1 MKKIF
6 AILSVAAVALM
17 TVVSCEKEKE
27 APHQPG
33 QPDVANCYGVFFP
46 VQEATGYHIY
56 DPTQDLNATFTIGRT
71 NSQGAITVPVVVEAS
86 ADNVFE
92 IATISFADG
101 QTETTFDVNMKNVE
115 DGKQYDLHLE
125 VTDPQYASL
134 YAAKTTFM
142 DFSFMRVEML
152 TLKEPDGVKDAVVTM
167 TVNNDFLGDFGYEE
181 PSYTV
186 TGTVQYYEVN
196 NVRYAELVPIEH
208 PVWFS
213 DATIKF
219 NWYTKLSY
227 TVGEK
232 DVQPIEVPSMYTG
245 YDLPGEEVGAD
256 QPCPVFAKDYYHYW
270 IDRGESLGT
279 FAEFVPK
286 YGASYPLGYYDGNGG
301 FFFNLIYTIEGT
313 NYWYGYCENS
323 VVAIASGYSRVDYS
337 LELEADYPYDGET
350 PIYIETGLD
359 VESLK
364 YAIYEGELSKIQI
377 ENKVAAIIDGSEAST
392 EFSDFEIDEDE
403 EVKYATLA
411 VSPDETGLYT
421 LVAVA
426 FDKDKTAQNSA
437 GVSFTYVSADDEEE
451 YAVDL
456 YVFTE
461 DTPARYVNYH
471 KYDSFAFGI
480 VGNDLIDVHMAI
492 FKLENVAKNPS
503 AYFNALKAD
512 EKGTYAVSE
521 ETLAKINGEGGY
533 YDVATEMPAKTDL
546 MVMVWATNGSMEA
559 WDYAIY
565 TTDPLPYVWNSLG
578 VGVYTEDVAGGIYGI
593 GGIDVEANVYEEAT
607 TPGLYMIN
615 GFQENY
621 IATLFAAGMFGEAMV
636 DADAAEYEDILW
648 RNCNL
653 VINATD
659 PANVFIEMQDY
670 GICLSTSDG
679 FINGVTSVYNGKP
692 FSVGTLE
699 DGVIAFPTAKGLLLT
714 FEDDNSYYYA
724 NQDGAFKLVLPTAA
738 SAPAKASVKNA
749 EIQPR
754 STESFFKKME
764 KVTFER
770 DPQPVKVSV
779 KVNYTRKEIKNTNTK
794 SKAVTELR

>member
-219 NWYTKLSY
+219 NWYTKVSY

-232 DVQPIEVPSMYTG
+232 DVQPIEVPSLYTG

-256 QPCPVFAKDYYHYW
+256 VPCPVFAKDYYHYW
-270 IDRGESLGT
+270 TDRGESLGT

-359 VESLK
+359 VENLK

-392 EFSDFEIDEDE
+392 EFSDFEIDEE
-403 EVKYATLA
+403 EAVKYATLY
-411 VSPDETGLYT
+411 VSPEETGLYT

-426 FDKDKTAQNSA
+426 FDKDKKAQNSA
-437 GVSFTYVSADDEEE
+437 GTVFQYVSAEDEEE
-451 YAVDL
+451 YAVDIN
-456 YVFTE
+456 VFAE
-461 DTPARYVNYH
+461 DTPARYTTLT
-471 KYDSFAFGI
+471 KYDSFAFGVYGSELTEVHLI
-480 VGNDLIDVHMAI
+480 VTETSKVTA
-492 FKLENVAKNPS
+492 NVL
-503 AYFNALKAD
+503 YALKSDSQYAAD
-512 EKGTYAVSE
+512 E
-521 ETLAKINGEGGY
+521 ETLEKINSPGGY
-533 YDVATEMPAKTDL
+533 YDVISDL
-546 MVMVWATNGSMEA
+546 DDDTNYTVLVWATNGYEESYAVAQYQTEIFPEQWKGIGKGSWTDDFFTTFFNVTPQTMEV
-559 WDYAIY
+559 DVEQSEDDPTRFRAIY
-565 TTDPLPYVWNSLG
+565 PYDDKYPYNEPGDWDDTKSYDLVVSIPDETHVYIVPQKIGVDWGYGNTTIAS
-578 VGVYTEDVAGGIYGI
+578 TAGR
-593 GGIDVEANVYEEAT
+593 
-607 TPGLYMIN
+607 
-615 GFQENY
+615 Y
-621 IATLFAAGMFGEAMV
+621 IAAGYSIEEIEAAGIKFGQ
-636 DADAAEYEDILW
+636 
-648 RNCNL
+648 
-653 VINATD
+653 
-659 PANVFIEMQDY
+659 F
-670 GICLSTSDG
+670 
-679 FINGVTSVYNGKP
+679 K
-692 FSVGTLE
+692 
-699 DGVIAFPTAKGLLLT
+699 DGVVTFPEENTLLVQLPNYSSS
-714 FEDDNSYYYA
+714 FYYA
-724 NQDGAFKLVLPTAA
+724 NSNGAFQFVIPGANA
-738 SAPAKASVKNA
+738 SAPAAAPAAVSFPKPYGIDGSCLIAAPEVKHVF
-749 EIQPR
+749 Q
-754 STESFFKKME
+754 
-764 KVTFER
+764 R

>member
-219 NWYTKLSY
+219 NWYTKVSY

-232 DVQPIEVPSMYTG
+232 DVQPIEVPSLYTG

-256 QPCPVFAKDYYHYW
+256 VPCPVFAKDYYHYW
-270 IDRGESLGT
+270 TDRGESLGT

-337 LELEADYPYDGET
+337 LELEADYPYEGET

-359 VESLK
+359 VENLK

-392 EFSDFEIDEDE
+392 EFSDFEIDEE
-403 EVKYATLA
+403 EAVKYATLY
-411 VSPDETGLYT
+411 VSPEETGLYT

-426 FDKDKTAQNSA
+426 FDKDKKAQNSA
-437 GVSFTYVSADDEEE
+437 GTVFQYVSAEDEEE
-451 YAVDL
+451 YAVDIN
-456 YVFTE
+456 VFAE
-461 DTPARYVNYH
+461 DTPARYTALT
-471 KYDSFAFGI
+471 KYDSFAFGVYGSELTEVHLI
-480 VGNDLIDVHMAI
+480 VTETSKVTA
-492 FKLENVAKNPS
+492 NVI
-503 AYFNALKAD
+503 YALKSD
-512 EKGTYAVSE
+512 SKYAVNE
-521 ETLAKINGEGGY
+521 ETLEKINSPGGY
-533 YDVATEMPAKTDL
+533 YDVISDL
-546 MVMVWATNGSMEA
+546 DDDTNYTVLVWATNGYEES
-559 WDYAIY
+559 YAIAQY
-565 TTDPLPYVWNSLG
+565 Q
-578 VGVYTEDVAGGIYGI
+578 TEIFPEQWKGI
-593 GGIDVEANVYEEAT
+593 GKGSWTDDFFTTFFNVTPQTMEVDVEQSEDDPTRFRAIYPYDDKYPYNEPGDWDDTKSYDLVVSIPDETHVYIVPQKIGVDWGFGNT
-607 TPGLYMIN
+607 TIASTAGR
-615 GFQENY
+615 Y
-621 IATLFAAGMFGEAMV
+621 IAAGYSIEEIEAAGIKFGQ
-636 DADAAEYEDILW
+636 
-648 RNCNL
+648 
-653 VINATD
+653 
-659 PANVFIEMQDY
+659 F
-670 GICLSTSDG
+670 
-679 FINGVTSVYNGKP
+679 K
-692 FSVGTLE
+692 
-699 DGVIAFPTAKGLLLT
+699 DGVVTFPEEKTLLIQLPDYSSS
-714 FEDDNSYYYA
+714 FYYA
-724 NQDGAFKLVLPTAA
+724 NSNGAFQFVIPGANA
-738 SAPAKASVKNA
+738 SAPAAAPAAVSFPKPYGIDGSCLIAAPEVKHVF
-749 EIQPR
+749 Q
-754 STESFFKKME
+754 
-764 KVTFER
+764 R
-770 DPQPVKVSV
+770 DPQPVKTSV
-779 KVNYTRKEIKNTNTK
+779 KVDYTRKENKKANTK

>member
-17 TVVSCEKEKE
+17 TVVSCEKEQE

-56 DPTQDLNATFTIGRT
+56 DPTQDLNATFTVGRT
-71 NSQGAITVPVVVEAS
+71 NSQGAITVPVVVSSS
-86 ADNVFE
+86 AENVFE
-92 IATISFADG
+92 IGTISFADG

-152 TLKEPDGVKDAVVTM
+152 TFKEPGGVKDAVVTV
-167 TVNNDFLGDFGYEE
+167 TINNDFLSDFGYDE

-186 TGTVQYYEVN
+186 TGTIQYYEVN
-196 NVRYAELVPIEH
+196 NIRYAELIPNEH

-213 DATIKF
+213 DVKFKF

-232 DVQPIEVPSMYTG
+232 DVQPIEFPSLYTG
-245 YDLPGEEVGAD
+245 YDLPGEAVGMD
-256 QPCPVFAKDYYHYW
+256 VPCPVFAKDYYHYW
-270 IDRGESLGT
+270 TDRGESVGT
-279 FAEFVPK
+279 FTQFVPA

-337 LELEADYPYDGET
+337 LELEADYPSDGET

-392 EFSDFEIDEDE
+392 EFSDFEIDEDYD
-403 EVKYATLA
+403 VKYATLY
-411 VSPDETGLYT
+411 VSPEETGLYT

-426 FDKDKTAQNSA
+426 FDKDKKAQNNA
-437 GVSFTYVSADDEEE
+437 GVSFTHVSADDEEK
-451 YAVDL
+451 YAVDIN
-456 YVFTE
+456 VFTE
-461 DTPARYVNYH
+461 DTPARYTALTV
-471 KYDSFAFGI
+471 YDSFAFGLYGSGLTEVHLAI
-480 VGNDLIDVHMAI
+480 VESSKVTLDV
-492 FKLENVAKNPS
+492 FEE
-503 AYFNALKAD
+503 LKSNS
-512 EKGTYAVSE
+512 EYAVSDE
-521 ETLAKINGEGGY
+521 ILAQINAAGGF
-533 YDVATEMPAKTDL
+533 YDVVTDL
-546 MVMVWATNGSMEA
+546 DDDTEYAVIVWATNGYEDTFDYDLHKTEEFPEVWKGIGKGSWTDDFFTTFFDVTPQTMEV
-559 WDYAIY
+559 DVEQSEDDPTRFRAIY
-565 TTDPLPYVWNSLG
+565 PYDDKYPYNAPGDWDDTKSYDLVVSIPDETHVYIVPQKIGVDWGYGNTTIAS
-578 VGVYTEDVAGGIYGI
+578 TAGR
-593 GGIDVEANVYEEAT
+593 
-607 TPGLYMIN
+607 
-615 GFQENY
+615 Y
-621 IATLFAAGMFGEAMV
+621 IAAGYSIEEIEAAGIKFGQ
-636 DADAAEYEDILW
+636 
-648 RNCNL
+648 
-653 VINATD
+653 
-659 PANVFIEMQDY
+659 F
-670 GICLSTSDG
+670 
-679 FINGVTSVYNGKP
+679 K
-692 FSVGTLE
+692 
-699 DGVIAFPTAKGLLLT
+699 DGVVTFPEENTLLIQLPNYSSS
-714 FEDDNSYYYA
+714 FYYA
-724 NQDGAFKLVLPTAA
+724 NLNGAFQFVIPGANA
-738 SAPAKASVKNA
+738 SAPAAAPAAVSFPKPYGIDGSCLIAAPEVKHVF
-749 EIQPR
+749 Q
-754 STESFFKKME
+754 
-764 KVTFER
+764 R

-779 KVNYTRKEIKNTNTK
+779 KVEYTRKENKKANTK
-794 SKAVTELR
+794 SKAFTELR

>member
-219 NWYTKLSY
+219 NWYTKVSY

-232 DVQPIEVPSMYTG
+232 DVQPIEVPSLYTG

-256 QPCPVFAKDYYHYW
+256 VPCPVFAKDYYHYW
-270 IDRGESLGT
+270 TDRGESLGT

-337 LELEADYPYDGET
+337 LELEADYPYDGES

-392 EFSDFEIDEDE
+392 EFSDFEIDEE
-403 EVKYATLA
+403 EAVKYATLY
-411 VSPDETGLYT
+411 VSPEETGLYT

-426 FDKDKTAQNSA
+426 FDKDKKAQNSA
-437 GVSFTYVSADDEEE
+437 GTVFQYVSAEDEEE
-451 YAVDL
+451 YAVDIN
-456 YVFTE
+456 VFAE
-461 DTPARYVNYH
+461 DTPARYTTLT
-471 KYDSFAFGI
+471 KYDSFAFGVYGSELTEVHLI
-480 VGNDLIDVHMAI
+480 VTETSKVTA
-492 FKLENVAKNPS
+492 NVL
-503 AYFNALKAD
+503 YALKSDSQYAAD
-512 EKGTYAVSE
+512 E
-521 ETLAKINGEGGY
+521 ETLEKINSPGGY
-533 YDVATEMPAKTDL
+533 YDVISDL
-546 MVMVWATNGSMEA
+546 DDDTNYTVLVWATNGYEESYAVAQYQTEIFPEQWKGIGKGSWTDDFFTTFFNVTPQTMEV
-559 WDYAIY
+559 DVEQSEDDPTRFRAIY
-565 TTDPLPYVWNSLG
+565 PYDDKYPYNEPGDWDDTKSYDLVVSIPDETHVYIVPQKIGVDWGYGNTTIAS
-578 VGVYTEDVAGGIYGI
+578 TAGR
-593 GGIDVEANVYEEAT
+593 
-607 TPGLYMIN
+607 
-615 GFQENY
+615 Y
-621 IATLFAAGMFGEAMV
+621 IAAGYSIEEIEAAGIKFGQ
-636 DADAAEYEDILW
+636 
-648 RNCNL
+648 
-653 VINATD
+653 
-659 PANVFIEMQDY
+659 F
-670 GICLSTSDG
+670 
-679 FINGVTSVYNGKP
+679 K
-692 FSVGTLE
+692 
-699 DGVIAFPTAKGLLLT
+699 DGVVTFPEENTLLVQLPNYSSS
-714 FEDDNSYYYA
+714 FYYA
-724 NQDGAFKLVLPTAA
+724 NSNGAFQFVIPGANA
-738 SAPAKASVKNA
+738 SAPAAAPAAVSFPKPYGIDGSCLIAAPEVKH
-749 EIQPR
+749 I
-754 STESFFKKME
+754 F
-764 KVTFER
+764 VR
-770 DPQPVKVSV
+770 DPQPVKASV
-779 KVNYTRKEIKNTNTK
+779 KVDYTRKEIKNTNTK

>member
-219 NWYTKLSY
+219 NWYTKVSY

-232 DVQPIEVPSMYTG
+232 DVQPIEVPSLYTG

-256 QPCPVFAKDYYHYW
+256 VPCPVFAKDYYHYW
-270 IDRGESLGT
+270 TDRGESLGT

-359 VESLK
+359 VENLK

-392 EFSDFEIDEDE
+392 EFSDFEIDEE
-403 EVKYATLA
+403 EAVKYATLY
-411 VSPDETGLYT
+411 VSPEETGLYT

-426 FDKDKTAQNSA
+426 FDKDKKAQNSA
-437 GVSFTYVSADDEEE
+437 GTVFQYVSAEDEEE
-451 YAVDL
+451 YAVDIN
-456 YVFTE
+456 VFAE
-461 DTPARYVNYH
+461 DTPARYTTLT
-471 KYDSFAFGI
+471 KYDSFAFGVYGSELTEVHLI
-480 VGNDLIDVHMAI
+480 VTETSKVTA
-492 FKLENVAKNPS
+492 NVL
-503 AYFNALKAD
+503 YALKSDSQYAAD
-512 EKGTYAVSE
+512 E
-521 ETLAKINGEGGY
+521 ETLEKINSPGGY
-533 YDVATEMPAKTDL
+533 YDVISDL
-546 MVMVWATNGSMEA
+546 DDDTNYTVLVWATNGYEESYAVAQYQTEIFPEQWKGIGKGSWTDDFFTTFFNVTPQTMEV
-559 WDYAIY
+559 DVEQSEDDPTRFRAIY
-565 TTDPLPYVWNSLG
+565 PYDDKYPYNEPGDWDDTKSYDLVVSIPDETHVYIVPQKIGVDWGYGNTTIAS
-578 VGVYTEDVAGGIYGI
+578 TAGR
-593 GGIDVEANVYEEAT
+593 
-607 TPGLYMIN
+607 
-615 GFQENY
+615 Y
-621 IATLFAAGMFGEAMV
+621 IAAGYSIEEIEAAGIKFGQ
-636 DADAAEYEDILW
+636 
-648 RNCNL
+648 
-653 VINATD
+653 
-659 PANVFIEMQDY
+659 F
-670 GICLSTSDG
+670 
-679 FINGVTSVYNGKP
+679 K
-692 FSVGTLE
+692 
-699 DGVIAFPTAKGLLLT
+699 DGVVTFPEENTLLIQLPNYSSS
-714 FEDDNSYYYA
+714 FYYA
-724 NQDGAFKLVLPTAA
+724 NSNGAFQFVIPGANA
-738 SAPAKASVKNA
+738 SAPAAAPAAVSFPKPYGIDGSCLIAAPEVKH
-749 EIQPR
+749 I
-754 STESFFKKME
+754 F
-764 KVTFER
+764 VR
-770 DPQPVKVSV
+770 DPQPVKASV
-779 KVNYTRKEIKNTNTK
+779 KVDYTRKEIKNTNTK

>member
-1 MKKIF
+1 
-6 AILSVAAVALM
+6 M

-219 NWYTKLSY
+219 NWYTKVSY

-232 DVQPIEVPSMYTG
+232 DVQPIEVPSLYTG

-256 QPCPVFAKDYYHYW
+256 VPCPVFAKDYYHYW
-270 IDRGESLGT
+270 TDRGESLGT

-359 VESLK
+359 VENLK

-392 EFSDFEIDEDE
+392 EFSDFEIDEE
-403 EVKYATLA
+403 EAVKYATLY
-411 VSPDETGLYT
+411 VSPEETGLYT

-426 FDKDKTAQNSA
+426 FDKDKKAQNSA
-437 GVSFTYVSADDEEE
+437 GTVFQYVSAEDEEE
-451 YAVDL
+451 YAVDIN
-456 YVFTE
+456 VFAE
-461 DTPARYVNYH
+461 DTPARYTTLT
-471 KYDSFAFGI
+471 KYDSFAFGVYGSELTEVHLI
-480 VGNDLIDVHMAI
+480 VTETSKVTA
-492 FKLENVAKNPS
+492 NVL
-503 AYFNALKAD
+503 YALKSDSQYAAD
-512 EKGTYAVSE
+512 E
-521 ETLAKINGEGGY
+521 ETLEKINSPGGY
-533 YDVATEMPAKTDL
+533 YDVISDL
-546 MVMVWATNGSMEA
+546 DDDTNYTVLVWATNGYEESYAVAQYQTEIFPEQWKGIGKGSWTDDFFTTFFNVTPQTMEV
-559 WDYAIY
+559 DVEQSEDDPTRFRAIY
-565 TTDPLPYVWNSLG
+565 PYDDKYPYNEPGDWDDTKSYDLVVSIPDETHVYIVPQKIGVDWGYGNTTIAS
-578 VGVYTEDVAGGIYGI
+578 TAGR
-593 GGIDVEANVYEEAT
+593 
-607 TPGLYMIN
+607 
-615 GFQENY
+615 Y
-621 IATLFAAGMFGEAMV
+621 IAAGYSIEEIEAAGIKFGQ
-636 DADAAEYEDILW
+636 
-648 RNCNL
+648 
-653 VINATD
+653 
-659 PANVFIEMQDY
+659 F
-670 GICLSTSDG
+670 
-679 FINGVTSVYNGKP
+679 K
-692 FSVGTLE
+692 
-699 DGVIAFPTAKGLLLT
+699 DGVVTFPEENTLLVQLPNYSSS
-714 FEDDNSYYYA
+714 FYYA
-724 NQDGAFKLVLPTAA
+724 NSNGAFQFVIPGANA
-738 SAPAKASVKNA
+738 SAPAAAPAAVSFPKPYGIDGSCLIAAPEVKHVF
-749 EIQPR
+749 Q
-754 STESFFKKME
+754 
-764 KVTFER
+764 R

>member
-219 NWYTKLSY
+219 NWYTKVSY

-232 DVQPIEVPSMYTG
+232 DVQPIEVPSLYTG

-256 QPCPVFAKDYYHYW
+256 VPCPVFAKDYYHYW
-270 IDRGESLGT
+270 TDRGESLGT

-323 VVAIASGYSRVDYS
+323 IVAIASGYSRVDYS

-359 VESLK
+359 VENLK

-392 EFSDFEIDEDE
+392 EFSDFEIDEE
-403 EVKYATLA
+403 EAVKYATLY
-411 VSPDETGLYT
+411 VSPEETGLYT

-426 FDKDKTAQNSA
+426 FDKDKKAQNSA
-437 GVSFTYVSADDEEE
+437 GTVFQYVSAEDEEE
-451 YAVDL
+451 YAVDIN
-456 YVFTE
+456 VFAE
-461 DTPARYVNYH
+461 DTPARYTALT
-471 KYDSFAFGI
+471 KYDSFAFGVYGSELTEVHLI
-480 VGNDLIDVHMAI
+480 VTETSKVTADV
-492 FKLENVAKNPS
+492 L
-503 AYFNALKAD
+503 YALKSD
-512 EKGTYAVSE
+512 SQYAANE
-521 ETLAKINGEGGY
+521 ETLEKINSPGGY
-533 YDVATEMPAKTDL
+533 YDVVSDL
-546 MVMVWATNGSMEA
+546 DDDTNYTVLVWATNGYEESYAVAQYQTEIFPEIWKGIGKGSWTDDFFTTFFNVTPQTMEV
-559 WDYAIY
+559 DVEQSEDDPTRFRAIY
-565 TTDPLPYVWNSLG
+565 PYDDKYPYNEPGDWDDTKSYDLVVSIPDETHVYIVPQKIGVDWGYGNTTIAS
-578 VGVYTEDVAGGIYGI
+578 TAGR
-593 GGIDVEANVYEEAT
+593 
-607 TPGLYMIN
+607 
-615 GFQENY
+615 Y
-621 IATLFAAGMFGEAMV
+621 IAAGYSIEEIEAAGIKFGQ
-636 DADAAEYEDILW
+636 
-648 RNCNL
+648 
-653 VINATD
+653 
-659 PANVFIEMQDY
+659 F
-670 GICLSTSDG
+670 
-679 FINGVTSVYNGKP
+679 K
-692 FSVGTLE
+692 
-699 DGVIAFPTAKGLLLT
+699 DGVVTFPEENTLLVQLPNYSSS
-714 FEDDNSYYYA
+714 FYYA
-724 NQDGAFKLVLPTAA
+724 NSNGAFQFVIPGANA
-738 SAPAKASVKNA
+738 SAPAAAPAAVSFPKPYGIDGSCLIAAPEVKHVF
-749 EIQPR
+749 Q
-754 STESFFKKME
+754 
-764 KVTFER
+764 R
-770 DPQPVKVSV
+770 DPQPVKTSV
-779 KVNYTRKEIKNTNTK
+779 KVDYTRKENKKANTK

>member
-219 NWYTKLSY
+219 NWYTKVSY

-232 DVQPIEVPSMYTG
+232 DVQPIEVPSLYTG

-256 QPCPVFAKDYYHYW
+256 VPCPVFAKDYYHYW
-270 IDRGESLGT
+270 TDRGESLGT

-359 VESLK
+359 VENLK

-392 EFSDFEIDEDE
+392 EFSDFEIDEE
-403 EVKYATLA
+403 EAVKYATLY
-411 VSPDETGLYT
+411 VSPEETGLYT

-426 FDKDKTAQNSA
+426 FDKDKKAQNSA
-437 GVSFTYVSADDEEE
+437 GTVFQYVSAEDEEE
-451 YAVDL
+451 YAVDIN
-456 YVFTE
+456 VFAE
-461 DTPARYVNYH
+461 DTPARYTTLT
-471 KYDSFAFGI
+471 KYDSFAFGVYGSELTEVHLI
-480 VGNDLIDVHMAI
+480 VTETSKVTA
-492 FKLENVAKNPS
+492 NVL
-503 AYFNALKAD
+503 YALKSDSQYAAD
-512 EKGTYAVSE
+512 E
-521 ETLAKINGEGGY
+521 ETLEKINSPGGY
-533 YDVATEMPAKTDL
+533 YDVVSDL
-546 MVMVWATNGSMEA
+546 DDDTNYTVLVWATNGYEESYAVAQYQTEIFPEQWKGIGKGSWTDDFFTTFFNVTPQTMEV
-559 WDYAIY
+559 DVEQSEDDPTRFRAIY
-565 TTDPLPYVWNSLG
+565 PYDDKYPYNEPGDWDDTKSYDLVVSIPDETHVYIVPQKIGVDWGYGNTTIAS
-578 VGVYTEDVAGGIYGI
+578 TAGR
-593 GGIDVEANVYEEAT
+593 
-607 TPGLYMIN
+607 
-615 GFQENY
+615 Y
-621 IATLFAAGMFGEAMV
+621 IAAGYSIEEIEGAGIKFGQ
-636 DADAAEYEDILW
+636 
-648 RNCNL
+648 
-653 VINATD
+653 
-659 PANVFIEMQDY
+659 F
-670 GICLSTSDG
+670 
-679 FINGVTSVYNGKP
+679 K
-692 FSVGTLE
+692 
-699 DGVIAFPTAKGLLLT
+699 DGVVTFPEENTLLIQLPNYSSS
-714 FEDDNSYYYA
+714 FYYA
-724 NQDGAFKLVLPTAA
+724 NSNGAFQFVIPGANA
-738 SAPAKASVKNA
+738 SAPAAAPAAVSFPKPYGIDGSCLIAAPEVKH
-749 EIQPR
+749 I
-754 STESFFKKME
+754 F
-764 KVTFER
+764 VR
-770 DPQPVKVSV
+770 DPQPVKASV
-779 KVNYTRKEIKNTNTK
+779 KVDYTRKEIKNTNTK

>member
-219 NWYTKLSY
+219 NWYTKVSY

-232 DVQPIEVPSMYTG
+232 DVQPIEVPSLYTG

-256 QPCPVFAKDYYHYW
+256 VPCPVFAKDYYHYW
-270 IDRGESLGT
+270 TDRGESLGT

-359 VESLK
+359 VENLK

-392 EFSDFEIDEDE
+392 EFSDFEIDEE
-403 EVKYATLA
+403 EAVKYATLY
-411 VSPDETGLYT
+411 VSPEETGLYT

-426 FDKDKTAQNSA
+426 FDKDKKAQNSA
-437 GVSFTYVSADDEEE
+437 GTVFQYVSAEDEEE
-451 YAVDL
+451 YAVDIN
-456 YVFTE
+456 VFAE
-461 DTPARYVNYH
+461 DTPARYTTLT
-471 KYDSFAFGI
+471 KYDSFAFGVYGSELTEVHLI
-480 VGNDLIDVHMAI
+480 VTETSKVTA
-492 FKLENVAKNPS
+492 NVL
-503 AYFNALKAD
+503 YALKSDSQYAAD
-512 EKGTYAVSE
+512 E
-521 ETLAKINGEGGY
+521 ETLEKINSPGGY
-533 YDVATEMPAKTDL
+533 YDVISDL
-546 MVMVWATNGSMEA
+546 DDDTNYTVLVWATNGYEESYAVAQYQTEIFPEQWKGIGKGSWTDDFFTTFFNVTPQTMEV
-559 WDYAIY
+559 DVEQSEDDPTRFRAIY
-565 TTDPLPYVWNSLG
+565 PYDDKYPYNEPGDWDDTKSYDLVVSIPDETHVYIVPQKIGVDWGYGNTTIAS
-578 VGVYTEDVAGGIYGI
+578 TAGR
-593 GGIDVEANVYEEAT
+593 
-607 TPGLYMIN
+607 
-615 GFQENY
+615 Y
-621 IATLFAAGMFGEAMV
+621 IAAGYSIEEIEAAGIKFGQ
-636 DADAAEYEDILW
+636 
-648 RNCNL
+648 
-653 VINATD
+653 
-659 PANVFIEMQDY
+659 F
-670 GICLSTSDG
+670 
-679 FINGVTSVYNGKP
+679 K
-692 FSVGTLE
+692 
-699 DGVIAFPTAKGLLLT
+699 DGVVTFPEENTLLVQLPNYSSS
-714 FEDDNSYYYA
+714 FYYA
-724 NQDGAFKLVLPTAA
+724 NSNGAFQFVIPGANA
-738 SAPAKASVKNA
+738 SAPAAAPAAVSFPKPYGIDGSCLIAAPEVKH
-749 EIQPR
+749 I
-754 STESFFKKME
+754 F
-764 KVTFER
+764 VR
-770 DPQPVKVSV
+770 DPQPVKASV
-779 KVNYTRKEIKNTNTK
+779 KVDYTRKEIKNTNTK

>member
-219 NWYTKLSY
+219 NWYTKVSY

-232 DVQPIEVPSMYTG
+232 DVQPIEVPSLYTG

-256 QPCPVFAKDYYHYW
+256 VPCPVFAKDYYHYW
-270 IDRGESLGT
+270 TDRGESLGT

-337 LELEADYPYDGET
+337 LELEADYPYDGES

-392 EFSDFEIDEDE
+392 EFSDFDIDEE
-403 EVKYATLA
+403 EAVKYATLY
-411 VSPDETGLYT
+411 VSPEETGLYT

-426 FDKDKTAQNSA
+426 FDKDKKAQNSA
-437 GVSFTYVSADDEEE
+437 GTVFQYVSAEDEEE
-451 YAVDL
+451 YAVDIN
-456 YVFTE
+456 VFAE
-461 DTPARYVNYH
+461 DTPARYTALT
-471 KYDSFAFGI
+471 KYDSFAFGVYGSELTEVHLI
-480 VGNDLIDVHMAI
+480 VTETSKVTA
-492 FKLENVAKNPS
+492 NVL
-503 AYFNALKAD
+503 YALKSDSQYAAD
-512 EKGTYAVSE
+512 E
-521 ETLAKINGEGGY
+521 ETLEKINSPGGY
-533 YDVATEMPAKTDL
+533 YDVISDL
-546 MVMVWATNGSMEA
+546 DDDTNYTVLVWATNGYEESYAVAQYQTEIFPEQWKGIGKGSWTDDFFTTFFNVTPQTMEV
-559 WDYAIY
+559 DVEQSEDDPTRFRAIY
-565 TTDPLPYVWNSLG
+565 PYDDKYPYNEPGDWDDTKSYDLVVSIPDETHVYIVPQKIGVDWGYGNTTIAS
-578 VGVYTEDVAGGIYGI
+578 TAGR
-593 GGIDVEANVYEEAT
+593 
-607 TPGLYMIN
+607 
-615 GFQENY
+615 Y
-621 IATLFAAGMFGEAMV
+621 IAAGYSIEEIEAAGIKFGQ
-636 DADAAEYEDILW
+636 
-648 RNCNL
+648 
-653 VINATD
+653 
-659 PANVFIEMQDY
+659 F
-670 GICLSTSDG
+670 
-679 FINGVTSVYNGKP
+679 K
-692 FSVGTLE
+692 
-699 DGVIAFPTAKGLLLT
+699 DGVVTFPEENTLLVQLPNYSSS
-714 FEDDNSYYYA
+714 FYYA
-724 NQDGAFKLVLPTAA
+724 NSNGAFQFVIPGANA
-738 SAPAKASVKNA
+738 SAPAAAPAAVSFPKPYGIDGSCLIAAPEVKH
-749 EIQPR
+749 I
-754 STESFFKKME
+754 F
-764 KVTFER
+764 VR
-770 DPQPVKVSV
+770 DPQPVKASV
-779 KVNYTRKEIKNTNTK
+779 KVDYTRKEIKNTNTK